1 MLYENMDVWKRSRQ
15 LSIITYRELSSCK
28 DFGFKDQ
35 ITRSMLSVPSN
46 IAEGCERSSLKER
59 IRFFDIA
66 KGSLG
71 EFKTQADIGIEVD
84 FISKE
89 IGDFLVDEASQIS
102 KMLGSLISTLR
113 AQLETSISNLISAHL
128 RIIV

>member
-46 IAEGCERSSLKER
+46 IVEGCERSSLKER

-71 EFKTQADIGIEVD
+71 KFKTQADIGIEVD

-113 AQLETSISNLISAHL
+113 AQLETSI
-128 RIIV
+128 

>member
-1 MLYENMDVWKRSRQ
+1 MLYENLDVWKRSR
-15 LSIITYRELSSCK
+15 LLTIEVYLELSTCR

-46 IAEGCERSSLKER
+46 IAEGCERSSALER

-71 EFKTQADIGIEVD
+71 EFKTQADIGIE
-84 FISKE
+84 ISYIE
-89 IGDFLVDEASQIS
+89 VRIGKPWLEEAEALA
-102 KMLGSLISTLR
+102 KMLASLTNKLR
-113 AQLETSISNLISAHL
+113 NSK
-128 RIIV
+128 

>member
-1 MLYENMDVWKRSRQ
+1 MLYENLDVWKRSRQ
-15 LSIITYRELSSCK
+15 LSIITYQELSSCR

-59 IRFFDIA
+59 VRFLDIA
-66 KGSLG
+66 KASLG
-71 EFKTQADIGIEVD
+71 EFKTQADIGVEVG

-89 IGDFLVDEASQIS
+89 HGLYFLDEASQIS
-102 KMLGSLISTLR
+102 KMLGSLISKLKS
-113 AQLETSISNLISAHL
+113 QLES
-128 RIIV
+128 